1 MYVKFLYTVIRT
13 LSVKVDKNRTLSVD
27 LLTYTPQY
35 GFQRLASVSISD
47 PAQANTSSNSLLAY
61 RPNYNLNGIFPCVPP
76 ETRVPC
82 GVVSMEEDTFS
93 GGQVILQAIDRGN
106 NFQIFSSTE
115 PYLYTYVMAVQGCPQ
130 LTNSCWPNWVE
141 RRVTCQLPWQ
151 YCG

>member
-27 LLTYTPQY
+27 LLTYTPQH

-47 PAQANTSSNSLLAY
+47 PALANTSSNSLLAY
-61 RPNYNLNGIFPCVPP
+61 RSNYNDGHSGDSNLGIVFLNLNGIFPCVPP

-82 GVVSMEEDTFS
+82 GVVSMEEDAFS

-115 PYLYTYVMAVQGCPQ
+115 LYFYTYY
-130 LTNSCWPNWVE
+130 
-141 RRVTCQLPWQ
+141 RVALN
-151 YCG
+151 